1 MSSTPLPKGKI
12 VLPTPLSHRYNPL
25 CPKEHIDKEK
35 LMSEHTS
42 ANQLFF
48 RGTEVKNNFPKNIN
62 GGGGVRFGHDECQNG
77 TPAAG
82 RDMGRRIRFEG
93 P

>member
-1 MSSTPLPKGKI
+1 MSG
-12 VLPTPLSHRYNPL
+12 
-25 CPKEHIDKEK
+25 
-35 LMSEHTS
+35 HTS

-48 RGTEVKNNFPKNIN
+48 RGTEVKNNFPKNIQVKFSKN